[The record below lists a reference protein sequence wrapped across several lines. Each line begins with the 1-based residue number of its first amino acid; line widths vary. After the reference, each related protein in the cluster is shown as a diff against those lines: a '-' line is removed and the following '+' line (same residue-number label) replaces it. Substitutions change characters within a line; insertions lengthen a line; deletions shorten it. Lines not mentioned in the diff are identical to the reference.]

1 MSKSTCLCYTYRQMQ
16 AVSSY
21 YDETSNTK
29 WIIPLHNCVWHTGL
43 PVLGQTSTVVQ
54 SQAESLIKLTFICFH
69 AHSGSAAVHM
79 LEAWPMLKDSRQVV
93 GANHTVGFMTE
104 L

>member
-1 MSKSTCLCYTYRQMQ
+1 MQ
-16 AVSSY
+16 SVPSH
-21 YDETSNTK
+21 YDETYNTK
-29 WIIPLHNCVWHTGL
+29 WIIPLHNCAWSTGQ
-43 PVLGQTSTVVQ
+43 PVLGQNSTVVQ

-79 LEAWPMLKDSRQVV
+79 LDAWPVLKDSRQVV
-93 GANHTVGFMTE
+93 EANHTVGFMTV